1 MKITSP
7 QLPDNEAE
15 MLFGK
20 VIKTEAELLEL
31 LQPSSVLFDG
41 RSDVRL
47 LISVKEP
54 SDVLAMFKHHLRLVY
69 AGGGIVFNEHNQIL
83 LIKRNGYWDL
93 PKGKMEAGE
102 VLRTTAIREVQEETG
117 VQIETA
123 SEQNIVTFHC
133 YKMKGECCIKE
144 THWFEM
150 TATLGE
156 QILVPQTEEGIER
169 VCWAEISDLPAFKEE
184 MYPMVWSILEAYLIA
199 L

>member
-1 MKITSP
+1 
-7 QLPDNEAE
+7 

-93 PKGKMEAGE
+93 PKGKMD
-102 VLRTTAIREVQEETG
+102 
-117 VQIETA
+117 
-123 SEQNIVTFHC
+123 
-133 YKMKGECCIKE
+133 
-144 THWFEM
+144 
-150 TATLGE
+150 
-156 QILVPQTEEGIER
+156 ER
-169 VCWAEISDLPAFKEE
+169 VCQKRLLF
-184 MYPMVWSILEAYLIA
+184 WSLETLLRSSLHKTWRFAHLIQVLA
-199 L
+199 CQSRC